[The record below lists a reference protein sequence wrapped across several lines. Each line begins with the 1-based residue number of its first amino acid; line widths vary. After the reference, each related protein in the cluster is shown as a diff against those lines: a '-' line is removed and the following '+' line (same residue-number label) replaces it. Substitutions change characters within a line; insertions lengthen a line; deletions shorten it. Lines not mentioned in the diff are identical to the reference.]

1 MTQISSQNPKPI
13 STYESNHTHYQV
25 QTDSPVQALCMATI
39 YQIQSCYGS
48 LVQGYNYNPNPIA
61 ANETAEAW
69 GDPHMEGADGDKF
82 DVMGVPGGIYN
93 LFTDSEVMLN
103 GKFEAIGNNGA
114 TVIGETGLTLGSG
127 NQKSYITVSTRP
139 KGQVTLNGVVLAPG
153 SEQTLPDGSTIKVSK
168 DGKTVTIHT
177 PEYTLTQ
184 KIVKEGSDGELRVT
198 IKSGAQ
204 GVNADGIMPSGLLGE
219 TFDADKI
226 AKTSTDKNGAGALNH
241 PLNYYEVP
249 SGLFGKAEVVK
260 MLDQEREQD
269 RLFQLMMTALAS
281 GNVTMA
287 MMIYAHLETKTA
299 NQLTKTLVGK
309 LQSLQAQKKELISKI
324 QNAPNGE
331 EGTKQIQAL
340 NQEVGTVND
349 DITMLQ
355 SFMKEVVQ
363 NKNQA
368 VEFASNFTSAEHQT
382 TMSVI
387 RSMRG

>member
-1 MTQISSQNPKPI
+1 
-13 STYESNHTHYQV
+13 
-25 QTDSPVQALCMATI
+25 
-39 YQIQSCYGS
+39 
-48 LVQGYNYNPNPIA
+48 
-61 ANETAEAW
+61 
-69 GDPHMEGADGDKF
+69 
-82 DVMGVPGGIYN
+82 
-93 LFTDSEVMLN
+93 
-103 GKFEAIGNNGA
+103 
-114 TVIGETGLTLGSG
+114 
-127 NQKSYITVSTRP
+127 
-139 KGQVTLNGVVLAPG
+139 
-153 SEQTLPDGSTIKVSK
+153 
-168 DGKTVTIHT
+168 
-177 PEYTLTQ
+177 
-184 KIVKEGSDGELRVT
+184 
-198 IKSGAQ
+198 
-204 GVNADGIMPSGLLGE
+204 
-219 TFDADKI
+219 
-226 AKTSTDKNGAGALNH
+226 
-241 PLNYYEVP
+241 
-249 SGLFGKAEVVK
+249 
-260 MLDQEREQD
+260 
-269 RLFQLMMTALAS
+269 MMTALAS